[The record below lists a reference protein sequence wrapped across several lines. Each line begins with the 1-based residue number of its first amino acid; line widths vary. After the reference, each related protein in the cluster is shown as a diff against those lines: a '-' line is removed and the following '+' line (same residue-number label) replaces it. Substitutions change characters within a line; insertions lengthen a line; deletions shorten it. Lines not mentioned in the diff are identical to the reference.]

1 MRKTSKWVKG
11 LGLPGSPRLAAI
23 ESASLIPKR
32 CLKCPAAGT
41 AAGSARTTAPL
52 SLFSPKK
59 MFFTPL
65 WGSFRGLWIRTSS
78 GLRSYACLSAAP
90 RNCGNVSED
99 ISLKLKEEAS
109 EDGRVLGGSK
119 GPSSHLGP
127 DKRTWQIS
135 KWSPMYYIS
144 VRTPSAF
151 PPTLH
156 FHLWHGHID
165 LKERRGAGREGRWVS
180 AGVIMCPIQFSRW
193 GD

>member
-1 MRKTSKWVKG
+1 MRKTSKRVKG
-11 LGLPGSPRLAAI
+11 LGLPGSLRLAAI
-23 ESASLIPKR
+23 ESASLIPKW
-32 CLKCPAAGT
+32 CLKCPAPGT
-41 AAGSARTTAPL
+41 FTASASSRANFH
-52 SLFSPKK
+52 FSVAQTQKC
-59 MFFTPL
+59 FFTPL
-65 WGSFRGLWIRTSS
+65 WGSFQGLWIRTSS
-78 GLRSYACLSAAP
+78 CPRSYACLSAATK
-90 RNCGNVSED
+90 NGGNVSED

-144 VRTPSAF
+144 VRTPSTF

-165 LKERRGAGREGRWVS
+165 LKERRGVGREGCQEGGRG
-180 AGVIMCPIQFSRW
+180 AECQW
-193 GD
+193 GS

>member
-1 MRKTSKWVKG
+1 MVPKVSRCRNIHHSSLNQSK
-11 LGLPGSPRLAAI
+11 
-23 ESASLIPKR
+23 
-32 CLKCPAAGT
+32 C
-41 AAGSARTTAPL
+41 
-52 SLFSPKK
+52 SLFTRSDPKA
-59 MFFTPL
+59 FFTPL
-65 WGSFRGLWIRTSS
+65 WGSFQGLWIRSWS
-78 GLRSYACLSAAP
+78 RPRSYACLSAAT

-99 ISLKLKEEAS
+99 ISLKLREEAS

-165 LKERRGAGREGRWVS
+165 LKERRGAGREGGVPGGREGCRVS
-180 AGVIMCPIQFSRW
+180 VGVIMWPIQFSRW

>member
-1 MRKTSKWVKG
+1 MVPKVSRCRNTHRFSLDQSKCSRFRR
-11 LGLPGSPRLAAI
+11 PDP
-23 ESASLIPKR
+23 
-32 CLKCPAAGT
+32 
-41 AAGSARTTAPL
+41 
-52 SLFSPKK
+52 K
-59 MFFTPL
+59 MFSTPL
-65 WGSFRGLWIRTSS
+65 WGSFQGLWIRTSS
-78 GLRSYACLSAAP
+78 RLRSYACLSAAT

-144 VRTPSAF
+144 VRTPSAL

-165 LKERRGAGREGRWVS
+165 LKERRGGGGGGLRDRKSV
-180 AGVIMCPIQFSRW
+180 V
-193 GD
+193 

>member
-1 MRKTSKWVKG
+1 MVLKVSRCRNIHRFSLDQSKF
-11 LGLPGSPRLAAI
+11 
-23 ESASLIPKR
+23 
-32 CLKCPAAGT
+32 
-41 AAGSARTTAPL
+41 
-52 SLFSPKK
+52 SLFTRSDPT
-59 MFFTPL
+59 MFLTPL
-65 WGSFRGLWIRTSS
+65 WGSFQGLWIRSS
-78 GLRSYACLSAAP
+78 SRPRSYACLSAAT

-99 ISLKLKEEAS
+99 ISVKLKEEAS

-165 LKERRGAGREGRWVS
+165 LKERRGARREGGVVS
-180 AGVIMCPIQFSRW
+180 VSGGHNVSHSVLKVRRLMQR
-193 GD
+193 GDHWLLCATQKLFFIN